1 MNKFLSLF
9 VVLLVTNCIY
19 SQNIE
24 YTEYTLE
31 NGLHVIIHQDNSAPV
46 IATEVMYHVGSR
58 DEVEGKSGFS
68 HFFEHMCASSS
79 ANSPNIK
86 KDNGSK

>member
-46 IATEVMYHVGSR
+46 IATAVSYTHLRAHET
-58 DEVEGKSGFS
+58 
-68 HFFEHMCASSS
+68 
-79 ANSPNIK
+79 
-86 KDNGSK
+86 